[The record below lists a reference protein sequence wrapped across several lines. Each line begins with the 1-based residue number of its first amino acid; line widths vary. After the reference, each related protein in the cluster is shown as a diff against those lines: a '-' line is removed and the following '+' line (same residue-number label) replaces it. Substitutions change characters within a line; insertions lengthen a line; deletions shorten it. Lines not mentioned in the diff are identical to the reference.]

1 MISSSSSERAEENVM
16 VLIGSIVDLR
26 SNEETMDRPE
36 LQTEHVIVDGDEHSD
51 KPVVELKS

>member
-1 MISSSSSERAEENVM
+1 MISSSSSDRAEENVM
-16 VLIGSIVDLR
+16 VLIGSIVDR
-26 SNEETMDRPE
+26 TSKEEIMDRPE